1 MSSDSTWRTD
11 QSEKRSSAERV
22 ERNETG
28 GGEWERKWERKEKEE
43 ERRGRVPERP
53 GAEAAEV

>member
-1 MSSDSTWRTD
+1 MRKGVVPKGWRKT
-11 QSEKRSSAERV
+11 KR
-22 ERNETG
+22 